1 MFLKRLE
8 RRKGRKKHTYWALVE
23 SYRTGKGSRH
33 RVVAYLGELSKREK
47 NGWEQLGRRLNGK
60 GQPPAMH
67 RARSSK
73 SLPRSR
79 AVTWLYRPRWPTG
92 ASERYDYDA
101 SLHRMMLKKFC
112 STGWALNF
120 PND

>member
-47 NGWEQLGRRLNGK
+47 SGWEQLGRRLNGK
-60 GQPPAMH
+60 GRPQRTLFDPPDYVEPTDEEP
-67 RARSSK
+67 
-73 SLPRSR
+73 LP
-79 AVTWLYRPRWPTG
+79 V
-92 ASERYDYDA
+92 RYDSTSAQYMCSSSRPKA
-101 SLHRMMLKKFC
+101 SKI
-112 STGWALNF
+112 AQ
-120 PND
+120 